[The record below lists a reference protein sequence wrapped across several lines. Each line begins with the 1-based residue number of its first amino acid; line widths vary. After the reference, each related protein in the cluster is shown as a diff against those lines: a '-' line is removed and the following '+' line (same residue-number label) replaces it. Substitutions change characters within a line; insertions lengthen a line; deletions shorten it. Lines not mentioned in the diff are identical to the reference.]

1 MGVDAGPGSADVHV
15 AHPGLH
21 QELGFWFLVLM
32 WSGMTAVMMAP
43 IVWPWLRALRR
54 MGDRLPVAAFTVG
67 YALAWSAFSAGMA
80 ALQVAL
86 TRAGVG
92 TPLLTHAPAA
102 AGGALLLTGAFQFTR
117 LKEACLS
124 HCRSPFGYFA
134 SHWAPGVRGAVGMGF
149 HHGLHCL
156 GCCWAVMAL
165 GLVVG
170 MMDLRMMAV
179 LMGVMLVETLSP
191 VGARMVRPIGAGMVL
206 LGGYLLLG

>member
-1 MGVDAGPGSADVHV
+1 MDR
-15 AHPGLH
+15 H
-21 QELGFWFLVLM
+21 QEPVFWFAMLM
-32 WSGMTAVMMAP
+32 WGGMTAVMMAP
-43 IVWPWLRALRR
+43 IVWPWLRALRG
-54 MGDRLPVAAFTVG
+54 MGARLPVAAFAVG
-67 YALAWSAFSAGMA
+67 YAVAWGGFSAGMA
-80 ALQVAL
+80 GLQVGL
-86 TRAGVG
+86 GSAGVG

-134 SHWAPGVRGAVGMGF
+134 SHWAPGVRGAVRMGV

-165 GLVVG
+165 ALVVG
-170 MMDLRMMAV
+170 MMDLRMMAL

-191 VGARMVRPIGAGMVL
+191 FGARMVRPIGAVMVL
-206 LGGYLLLG
+206 LGGYLLIS